1 MEVNAM
7 SKVSEAIRSHH
18 RELESTLT
26 KQVKALIE
34 NQPDADPQALAA
46 FLNDDLL
53 PHAVG
58 EEQHLYPVVES
69 LVKAYGQA
77 TATMSVDH
85 EFIEGYIHQIEETVQ
100 ALQSAREE
108 TRPELESRLQHLA
121 LQLEAVLSVH
131 LEKEERVY
139 LPLFE
144 RYVTQEEQQQVL
156 DDMHAAYEK

>member
-1 MEVNAM
+1 MEVNVM

-18 RELESTLT
+18 RELVSTLA
-26 KQVKALIE
+26 KQVKALAE

-46 FLNDDLL
+46 FLSGDLL
-53 PHAVG
+53 PHAIG

-69 LVKAYGQA
+69 LVKAHGQA

-100 ALQSAREE
+100 ALQIAREE
-108 TRPELESRLQHLA
+108 TQPELKSRLRHLA

-144 RYVTQEEQQQVL
+144 RYVAQEDQQQVL